1 MNKVMDNKNNTD
13 KYIVTRNAC
22 KLCSPLGA
30 SIVLR
35 GIENS
40 MPILH
45 GSQGCATYIRRYLI
59 SHFNE
64 PIDIASSNF
73 TESEV
78 VFGGSSNL
86 NQSLDNVT
94 KQYEPDIIGVATT
107 CLSETI
113 GDDVPRFLREYKKE
127 REGRKI
133 PEIFTVST
141 PSYKGSHMEG
151 FHQTLKAVV
160 DAIPGDEIK
169 TDSVNLFPGF
179 ISTADLRHL
188 KEIFEDFGVNPI
200 MLPDYSETL
209 DGTSWETYN
218 KISPGGTPV
227 SEIKKMGGARES
239 IEFGKTLSE
248 VESAG
253 KNLEKKFGVKCS
265 SLGLPIGIRETDTL
279 MDLMEKL
286 SGKSMPEKYVKERE
300 RLIDAMSD
308 GHKYVMGIKAVVYG
322 EEDFVAG
329 IASMLLEIGVV
340 PSLCASGGKS
350 GFLEEKI
357 RSMAEGYTDE
367 EIIVKDGVDFMD
379 ISEIAKEINPDMIV
393 GNSKGYTLSRT
404 INKPLVRVGFPIH
417 DRIGGQRILH
427 IGYRGAQQLFD
438 MVTNTVIQYRQD
450 SSPVGYTYM

>member
-1 MNKVMDNKNNTD
+1 MNKVINDNIETD
-13 KYIVTRNAC
+13 KYVVTRNAC

-40 MPILH
+40 MPLLH
-45 GSQGCATYIRRYLI
+45 GSQGCSTYIRRYLI

-73 TESEV
+73 SESEV

-86 NQSLDNVT
+86 LQSLDNVT

-113 GDDVPRFLREYKKE
+113 GDDVPRFLRDYRKSKE
-127 REGRKI
+127 GENI
-133 PEIFTVST
+133 PEIFQVST

-151 FHQTLKAVV
+151 FHATLRAVV
-160 DAIPGDEIK
+160 DAVPNGESE
-169 TDSVNLFPGF
+169 TDSVNIFPGF
-179 ISTADLRHL
+179 ISTADLRHI

-209 DGTSWETYN
+209 DGTSCAEYN

-227 SEIKKMGGARES
+227 SEIKKMGGARS
-239 IEFGKTLSE
+239 TIEFGKTLSE

-253 KNLEKKFGVKCS
+253 KDLEKKFGVKCK
-265 SLGLPIGIRETDTL
+265 SLGLPIGIRETDAL

-286 SGKSMPEKYVKERE
+286 SGKEMPEKYVMERG
-300 RLIDAMSD
+300 RLIDSMSD
-308 GHKYVMGIKAVVYG
+308 AHKYVMGIKAVLYG

-329 IASMLLEIGVV
+329 IASMLLEIGVIPV
-340 PSLCASGGKS
+340 LCASGGKS
-350 GFLEEKI
+350 GFLKDKI
-357 RSMAEGYTDE
+357 EAMAEGYTDE
-367 EIIVKDGVDFMD
+367 AIIVKDGIDFMD
-379 ISEIAKEINPDMIV
+379 ISDLAKELNPDIIV

-404 INKPLVRVGFPIH
+404 IEKPLVRVGFPIH
-417 DRIGGQRILH
+417 DRMGGQRILH
-427 IGYRGAQQLFD
+427 VGYRGAQQLFD
-438 MVTNTVIQYRQD
+438 MITNTVIQYRQD
-450 SSPVGYTYM
+450 NSPVGYTYM